1 MKRWLNQVFD
11 KKNKSILPS
20 TIITMA
26 IIAMLVISGP
36 AQAVQVTLNAQDLQD
51 RIVGETGVF
60 YVNVT
65 IGSNERIPITNISV
79 EGLPEIDGSPDGVL
93 VFKVGDF
100 SNVGDHK
107 IKGNYDIT
115 LIEQIGFMSGYG
127 YGYGYENNNNTPPF
141 AGYGYSHQFF
151 GYGYGYGDSPDNYTQ
166 LKYKVIMDTD
176 GADPGTYNAVAKVN
190 AGNDV
195 NGQKVAFQGSF
206 SFTLKEETPGTP
218 AIKEFSPSSPVNDT
232 APAKETFRIRVNQTV
247 NVTWY
252 LDGMKKGEDK
262 LVKKSNITLNTADI
276 GVHNVTAVA
285 ENANGMAV
293 QKWVWNVKSSPE
305 GKLHA
310 SVKITPETIKLSSK
324 GTFTAFITLPKGFD
338 VRDIDVS
345 SLMCEGA
352 PAVKAMISKK
362 DGGTLIAKFNRQDLD
377 VDPGNRV
384 VLTVKGKLLDGTEF
398 EGSDTVNIIDKGKK
412 EDDKKKD
419 KGKKESNNNV
429 GDINII
435 NNSGTVNINIYNIN
449 YYDGDDHDHS
459 KENESDDEND
469 E

>member
-1 MKRWLNQVFD
+1 
-11 KKNKSILPS
+11 
-20 TIITMA
+20 
-26 IIAMLVISGP
+26 
-36 AQAVQVTLNAQDLQD
+36 
-51 RIVGETGVF
+51 
-60 YVNVT
+60 
-65 IGSNERIPITNISV
+65 
-79 EGLPEIDGSPDGVL
+79 
-93 VFKVGDF
+93 
-100 SNVGDHK
+100 
-107 IKGNYDIT
+107 
-115 LIEQIGFMSGYG
+115 
-127 YGYGYENNNNTPPF
+127 
-141 AGYGYSHQFF
+141 
-151 GYGYGYGDSPDNYTQ
+151 
-166 LKYKVIMDTD
+166 
-176 GADPGTYNAVAKVN
+176 
-190 AGNDV
+190 
-195 NGQKVAFQGSF
+195 
-206 SFTLKEETPGTP
+206 
-218 AIKEFSPSSPVNDT
+218 
-232 APAKETFRIRVNQTV
+232 
-247 NVTWY
+247 
-252 LDGMKKGEDK
+252 
-262 LVKKSNITLNTADI
+262 
-276 GVHNVTAVA
+276 
-285 ENANGMAV
+285 V

-305 GKLHA
+305 GKLYA

-419 KGKKESNNNV
+419 KGKKESNNNI

-459 KENESDDEND
+459 KEIESDDEND